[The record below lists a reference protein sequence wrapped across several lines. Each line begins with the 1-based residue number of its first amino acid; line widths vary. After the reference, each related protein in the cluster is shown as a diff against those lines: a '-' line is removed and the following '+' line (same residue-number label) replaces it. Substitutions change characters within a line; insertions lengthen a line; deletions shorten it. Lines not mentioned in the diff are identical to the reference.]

1 MCTRRRQEF
10 CGSAALWP
18 STQPKPTV
26 SGETTCSPSSHVGP
40 HRPTWTFAR
49 VLCQGS
55 GAKEAAASIDS
66 FWVGR
71 TLPKRTPQSFPTQS
85 YKHKRSNCH
94 QLFVASP
101 MLLANTKR
109 RNSSRKNTSN
119 NGAPQPT
126 AQKMSTKSGGECS
139 SPSEKAKPQGRPSLR
154 ICSAV
159 PRIV

>member
-1 MCTRRRQEF
+1 MCTLRRQEF

-18 STQPKPTV
+18 STRPKPTV

-40 HRPTWTFAR
+40 HRLTWTFAG

-55 GAKEAAASIDS
+55 GAKRAAASVDS
-66 FWVGR
+66 FWGPVPTQKGR
-71 TLPKRTPQSFPTQS
+71 KKHFPTQS
-85 YKHKRSNCH
+85 CKHRRSNCH

-101 MLLANTKR
+101 KLLANTRQRNASR
-109 RNSSRKNTSN
+109 RSTSS

-126 AQKMSTKSGGECS
+126 AQKVPTKSGGSCS
-139 SPSEKAKPQGRPSLR
+139 SPSAKPKPTGMTSLR

-159 PRIV
+159 PRIA